1 MPIRLRMAMHG
12 HAHKKIFHIV
22 AINNKLA
29 RNAKPAELLGIYDP
43 HSADDKNPRVVRW
56 SVDRIRYWLSV
67 GAIPSKPVAKL
78 LQLVRFQFI
87 LSPRNA
93 QLCLPFPRD
102 KYSNQVHLMIPIQI
116 SFQNILSSI
125 LDGHNFRRLRR
136 QKT

>member
-12 HAHKKIFHIV
+12 HAHKKTFHIV
-22 AINNKLA
+22 AINSKLA

-78 LQLVRFQFI
+78 LQLVRFQSFALLFFFWEVLTPNRPFI
-87 LSPRNA
+87 GTNTQTRFTL
-93 QLCLPFPRD
+93 
-102 KYSNQVHLMIPIQI
+102 
-116 SFQNILSSI
+116 
-125 LDGHNFRRLRR
+125 
-136 QKT
+136 